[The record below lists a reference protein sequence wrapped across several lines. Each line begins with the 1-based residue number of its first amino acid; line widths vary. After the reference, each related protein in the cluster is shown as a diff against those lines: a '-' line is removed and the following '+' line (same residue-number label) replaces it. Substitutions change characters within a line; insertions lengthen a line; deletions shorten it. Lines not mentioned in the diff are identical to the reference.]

1 MEKESDMA
9 TEQSTTP
16 SKPRA
21 LVLFAGAAPAVAAAS
36 ACRLMRLGGL
46 DALFIYHTADW
57 TAKAERLRRFFARQW
72 PALKTVVACEPGEE
86 TPMSLAS
93 RLRDWRLMRKDVA
106 DWTYDLSGAQP
117 PFYAAVSRVV
127 CESGG
132 DIIANA
138 ENRAGGPW
146 TRYRADSGG
155 RLIPED
161 AFDDA
166 PRADEADGAD
176 LPSVLELLAEREA
189 EIVWHGSRP
198 PVRLSPREISAIA
211 AAGAENNWS
220 WRESF
225 REATGKSAPIAWDFE
240 DYVASTLVAIGV
252 RNVRVNVTVRIADK
266 PPAEQA
272 YSVVALHNGEVWT
285 FDCRT
290 DANLAEGLDT
300 RPWRLF
306 GQRVVALRPARRA
319 TATETILATKRHIIL
334 DARDC
339 RSLFDCLASMMSVML
354 PREFD
359 QVERRALSARAT
371 GQLPVFAP
379 ASQPRQFSEAIH
391 VAQGVFDIRKGAA
404 ADFSGREPPWQA
416 ARLADNLWSLSG
428 TLKKQ
433 VTYAEGRGRFD
444 GALQHARL
452 GLQTVFFEVAEN
464 KLDWCAL
471 VRAKDAAAFAK
482 WLSKWENLPLF
493 T

>member
-1 MEKESDMA
+1 MPKAEPMKD
-9 TEQSTTP
+9 TP
-16 SKPRA
+16 ARA
-21 LVLFAGAAPAVAAAS
+21 LVLFAAAHPTVAAAS
-36 ACRLMRLGGL
+36 VFRLMRQGGL
-46 DALFIYHTADW
+46 DALFIYHTAAWSD
-57 TAKAERLRRFFARQW
+57 KAEKLRRFFARQW
-72 PALKTVVACEPGEE
+72 PSLKTVVACEPGLE
-86 TPMSLAS
+86 TPMSVAS
-93 RLRDWRLMRKDVA
+93 RLRDWRLMRKDVEE
-106 DWTYDLSGAQP
+106 WTYDISGALP
-117 PFYAAVSRVV
+117 SFYAAVSRVV
-127 CESGG
+127 CEARG
-132 DIIANA
+132 DIIANV
-138 ENRAGGPW
+138 ENRAGTPW
-146 TRYRADSGG
+146 TRFRADSGG

-161 AFDDA
+161 AFDDP
-166 PRADEADGAD
+166 PRTDEADGAD
-176 LPSVLELLAEREA
+176 LPSLLELLAERES

-211 AAGAENNWS
+211 ASGAENNWS

-225 REATGKSAPIAWDFE
+225 RDATGKSAPLAWDFE
-240 DYVASTLVAIGV
+240 DYVASILVAIGV
-252 RNVRVNVTVRIADK
+252 RNVRVNVGVKIADK
-266 PPAEQA
+266 PPAEQT
-272 YSVVALHNGEVWT
+272 YSLVALQNGEVWT

-319 TATETILATKRHIIL
+319 TATETILATKRHILL

-339 RSLFDCLASMMSVML
+339 RTLFDCLASMMSVML

-359 QVERRALSARAT
+359 QVERRTLTTRAT

-391 VAQGVFDIRKGAA
+391 VAPGVYDIRKGSV
-404 ADFSGREPPWQA
+404 ADFGGQEPPWRA
-416 ARLADNLWSLSG
+416 ARLADNLWSLGG

-444 GALQHARL
+444 TALQHAHL
-452 GLQTVFFEVAEN
+452 GLQTLFFEVAEN

-471 VRAKDAAAFAK
+471 VRAKDSPSFAK
-482 WLSKWENLPLF
+482 WLAKWENLPLF

>member
-1 MEKESDMA
+1 M
-9 TEQSTTP
+9 TEQTT
-16 SKPRA
+16 RA
-21 LVLFAGAAPAVAAAS
+21 LVIFAGAAPAVAAAS
-36 ACRLMRLGGL
+36 AFRLRRLGDF

-72 PALKTVVACEPGEE
+72 PSLKTVVSCEPGTE
-86 TPMSLAS
+86 TPMSVAS
-93 RLRDWRLMRKDVA
+93 RLRDWRLMRPDVKR
-106 DWTYDLSGAQP
+106 WTYDVSGALP
-117 PFYAAVSRVV
+117 SFFAAVSRVV

-132 DIIANA
+132 EIIANA
-138 ENRAGGPW
+138 ENRADAPW

-161 AFDDA
+161 AFKDA

-176 LPSVLELLAEREA
+176 LPSFLELLTEREA

-198 PVRLSPREISAIA
+198 PLRLSPRELSAIA
-211 AAGAENNWS
+211 TAGTENNWS

-225 REATGKSAPIAWDFE
+225 REATGKSAPIIWDFE
-240 DYVASTLVAIGV
+240 DYIASTLVAIGV
-252 RNVRVNVTVRIADK
+252 PNVRVNVSVRVADK
-266 PPAEQA
+266 PPAEQT
-272 YSVVALHNGEVWT
+272 YSVVALHRGEIWT

-290 DANLAEGLDT
+290 DASLSEAVDT

-319 TATETILATKRHIIL
+319 TATETILATKRHILL

-354 PREFD
+354 PAEFD
-359 QVERRALSARAT
+359 RVERRELSSRAT
-371 GQLPVFAP
+371 ALPVFAP
-379 ASQPRQFSEAIH
+379 SSQPKQFSEAAHI
-391 VAQGVFDIRKGAA
+391 APGVYDVRKGAA
-404 ADFSGREPPWQA
+404 VDFDGRQPPWHG
-416 ARLADNLWSLSG
+416 ARVSEHLWSLGG
-428 TLKKQ
+428 TLKRP
-433 VTYAEGRGRFD
+433 VTSTEGRKRFD

-471 VRAKDAAAFAK
+471 VRAPAGAAFAK
-482 WLSKWENLPLF
+482 WLAKWSNLPLF